1 MMDSTE
7 HDHICHYCR
16 EEGNIRRNCPKIW
29 NTDTNK
35 MNSTVSTPPPPTN
48 WSAKRN
54 CTNHR
59 KNERRM
65 QGHVGSSTMNNEAGV
80 FIDAEVNGTHTK
92 TVNIYG
98 GIINVSFEKG
108 ACYDSARKAT

>member
-1 MMDSTE
+1 
-7 HDHICHYCR
+7 
-16 EEGNIRRNCPKIW
+16 
-29 NTDTNK
+29 
-35 MNSTVSTPPPPTN
+35 
-48 WSAKRN
+48 
-54 CTNHR
+54 
-59 KNERRM
+59 M